1 MTIARLTAAFNQPG
15 KGRVHS
21 CFGRTV
27 NVAFGV
33 RPRLLTLVA
42 PGLPRLPDSVE
53 WPVEAMECLRP
64 GDTAALGED
73 CLRVGPRMERFE
85 RDAWD
90 GSIPRYDAK
99 PEGTAFLALT
109 GTLESG
115 LDRLPLSLRRSAERA
130 IVQGDASLI
139 GLGIGL
145 TPSFDDACVA
155 AMALR
160 RALGVPGGFENLNVV
175 RTTDVSA
182 RYLTLAAEGHFGQ
195 ALCDVIAA
203 LFGQADLERAVSAL
217 AGFGATSGRDMLRGL
232 RWIIENG
239 KYFTI

>member
-1 MTIARLTAAFNQPG
+1 MTIARLTAALDRPA

-27 NVAFGV
+27 NVAFGTQA
-33 RPRLLTLVA
+33 RLLTLVA

-53 WPVEAMECLRP
+53 WPTEAMERLRP
-64 GDTAALGED
+64 GDEAALTED
-73 CLRVGPRMERFE
+73 CLTVGTRMERLV
-85 RDAWD
+85 RDSWD
-90 GSIPRYDAK
+90 GSIPRYGVKLDAA
-99 PEGTAFLALT
+99 AFLALT

-115 LDRLPLSLRRSAERA
+115 LDRLPSKLRRDAERA
-130 IVQGDASLI
+130 IVQGDASLV

-160 RALGVPGGFENLNVV
+160 RALGVPGGFENLDVT

-182 RYLTLAAEGHFGQ
+182 RYLTLAAQGHFGQ
-195 ALCDVIAA
+195 ALCDVMAA
-203 LFGQADLERAVSAL
+203 LFGQGDLERAVSAL

-232 RWIIENG
+232 RLMMENG
-239 KYFTI
+239 NYFTT